1 MRRILHISDI
11 HFGPKFVPAVADGV
25 LELVERRKPDLVVIS
40 GDLTQRAKIHQF
52 QDARAWVDRLP
63 VPSIAV
69 PGNHDVPAY
78 RVHERLFAPYGVYQ
92 RHFDTD
98 MEPVFEDDEL
108 LVVGVNTAF
117 NWTVK
122 DGRFTPAAL
131 ARLDE
136 VLGAAPPE
144 KCKIVVAHHHLTP
157 PPRWDTQRVTG
168 RAREAV
174 ALFVR
179 HGVHMVLS
187 GHLHQTYIATSE
199 EYYPR
204 GADPV
209 LFVHSGTTTSSRGR
223 GWEKGRNSC
232 NWIEIDESVLRFHH
246 LLWNPGESRFEEWR
260 RQTYPRSGSGPF
272 HLVGR
277 LGDAVS

>member
-25 LELVERRKPDLVVIS
+25 LELVERRRPDLVVIS

-52 QDARAWVDRLP
+52 QEARAWAERLP
-63 VPSIAV
+63 VPFLAV

-78 RVHERLFAPYGVYQ
+78 RVHERFLSPYGVY
-92 RHFDTD
+92 RRYFDDD

-108 LVVGVNTAF
+108 LVIGVNTAY

-122 DGRFTPAAL
+122 DGRFTVDGL
-131 ARLDE
+131 KRLDR
-136 VLGAAPPE
+136 LLTAAPDGI
-144 KCKIVVAHHHLTP
+144 CKIVVAHHHLTP
-157 PPRWDTQRVTG
+157 PPRWDTQRITG
-168 RAREAV
+168 RAQEAV
-174 ALFVR
+174 ALFAR

-187 GHLHQTYIATSE
+187 GHLHQTYITTSE
-199 EYYPR
+199 EYYPS
-204 GADPV
+204 GGDPV

-232 NWIEIDESVLRFHH
+232 NWIEIDDGVLCFHH
-246 LLWNPGESRFEEWR
+246 LLWSGERRRFEEWR
-260 RQTYPRSGSGPF
+260 RQTYPRRSAAEF
-272 HLVGR
+272 NLLGR
-277 LGDAVS
+277 LDDAVC